1 MNYTLE
7 YLEKGSLVSA
17 DGIVKNEAD
26 LEMLMLKLDAEKY
39 VNLCFV
45 FSNQNI
51 LTVSGGREQ
60 YIVMFSDNSKFYE
73 LNNPLNKG
81 ADLIPIRTGHTVGKF
96 PQELVMDPFTTLNV
110 IKEFYHSGKRHSD
123 FNWKPLN

>member
-1 MNYTLE
+1 MKYTLE
-7 YLEKGSLVSA
+7 YLEKGSLVSH
-17 DGIVKNEAD
+17 DGIVKNEAE
-26 LEMLMLKLDAEKY
+26 LETLMLKLDAEKY

-73 LNNPLNKG
+73 LNNPINRG
-81 ADLIPIRTGHTVGKF
+81 GDLVLIRTGHTVGKF
-96 PQELVMDPFTTLNV
+96 PKEMVMDPFTTLGV
-110 IKEFYHSGKRHSD
+110 IKEFYHSGKRHPD
-123 FNWKPLN
+123 HNWKPLN